1 MGLGSDGAHVADDK
15 TVWQISRGS
24 ETLKKIP
31 ALGINNCSQNKIVTS
46 GSFVWVLNSCEVKN
60 GSASSVFSSLL
71 LRNDPKTGER
81 NVATLATVGDGGSQL
96 LINRDKVWVNTD
108 FCNVVDKNT
117 LEIRTFRPD
126 RAASLGPLSGNAH
139 RVYLVAAGSDAG
151 PQFVIAIDPNTLKET
166 ARGATLDKP
175 IVNMIADEQNVIA
188 FGQDEIY
195 VLSASDLR
203 LERVIK
209 TTLIQFHADAALI
222 LNGDLLVADG
232 ELGVDIPNRLLLFH
246 NWRLPAAPMPAPK

>member
-1 MGLGSDGAHVADDK
+1 
-15 TVWQISRGS
+15 
-24 ETLKKIP
+24 
-31 ALGINNCSQNKIVTS
+31 
-46 GSFVWVLNSCEVKN
+46 
-60 GSASSVFSSLL
+60 
-71 LRNDPKTGER
+71 
-81 NVATLATVGDGGSQL
+81 
-96 LINRDKVWVNTD
+96 
-108 FCNVVDKNT
+108 
-117 LEIRTFRPD
+117 
-126 RAASLGPLSGNAH
+126 
-139 RVYLVAAGSDAG
+139 
-151 PQFVIAIDPNTLKET
+151 
-166 ARGATLDKP
+166 
-175 IVNMIADEQNVIA
+175 MIADEQNVIA